1 MGVQLRMAGGSNLL
15 HNSNSFVILPLL
27 FASITLVVFG
37 TGTSASPAGYDFLPI
52 EDVYVRP
59 MKRGAYNY
67 WQAFG
72 SDGMAGLYDFVKRT
86 PGQREVRSSYASFG
100 SPNNEQ
106 PSYDQYSSG
115 WYRQPD

>member
-1 MGVQLRMAGGSNLL
+1 MADLGTRPAPLEWSSVQLRMAGGSNLL

-59 MKRGAYNY
+59 MKVT
-67 WQAFG
+67 F
-72 SDGMAGLYDFVKRT
+72 
-86 PGQREVRSSYASFG
+86 
-100 SPNNEQ
+100 
-106 PSYDQYSSG
+106 
-115 WYRQPD
+115 